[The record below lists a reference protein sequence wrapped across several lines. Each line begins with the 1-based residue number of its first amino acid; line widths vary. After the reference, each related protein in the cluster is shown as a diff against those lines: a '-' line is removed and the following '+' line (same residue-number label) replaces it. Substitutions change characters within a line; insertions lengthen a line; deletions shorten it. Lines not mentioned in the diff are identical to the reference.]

1 MSVKASK
8 LKLQEAI
15 KENEEEIQRRAQ
27 ELFMLVDSVSKF
39 KEYVGSKISEMKAD
53 LSDTA
58 VAVSDAYKGS
68 FPAQFG
74 SLFNS
79 SRVRWLQKTSA
90 ALC

>member
-58 VAVSDAYKGS
+58 VAVSDAYRGS

-79 SRVRWLQKTSA
+79 SRVR
-90 ALC
+90 

>member
-39 KEYVGSKISEMKAD
+39 KEYVGSKVSEMKCD

-79 SRVRWLQKTSA
+79 SRVR
-90 ALC
+90 